1 MNDAGCGKTITPE
14 NHYLENWND
23 DPDFDPSSEYEE
35 TGSTSGRDSTISYSV
50 EEEKLIKKYFTKF
63 ITNPAVLVR
72 RKEMSR
78 ILCYFKE
85 LEPLINKYSRKNIMT
100 KVRAE
105 KRQHFYHILNAT
117 NSLFPNRSFFI
128 FMVFIFY
135 LLKNLSLRM
144 FHCHNVSENTKLYT
158 VFPQCCLPSN
168 KRLRPYIIFL

>member
-1 MNDAGCGKTITPE
+1 MQHAKNVEDLEASEPTENATKEARSEKVNDAGCGKTITPE

-72 RKEMSR
+72 RKEISK
-78 ILCYFKE
+78 IVCYFKE
-85 LEPLINKYSRKNIMT
+85 LEPLINKYPQKNIMK

-105 KRQHFYHILNAT
+105 KRHYMN
-117 NSLFPNRSFFI
+117 
-128 FMVFIFY
+128 M
-135 LLKNLSLRM
+135 
-144 FHCHNVSENTKLYT
+144 
-158 VFPQCCLPSN
+158 
-168 KRLRPYIIFL
+168 

>member
-23 DPDFDPSSEYEE
+23 DPDFQPSSEYEE
-35 TGSTSGRDSTISYSV
+35 MGTTSGGDSRISYSV
-50 EEEKLIKKYFTKF
+50 EGEKLIKKCFTKF

-105 KRQHFYHILNAT
+105 KRQHFYDILNAT

-135 LLKNLSLRM
+135 RFERSFFKGRM
-144 FHCHNVSENTKLYT
+144 FHCHNISESAKLYS
-158 VFPQCCLPSN
+158 VFPHCCLPSY
-168 KRLRPYIIFL
+168 KRLRP